1 MLLIIGVFVF
11 LFGAATG
18 SFLNVCIWRMPREE
32 SIVFP
37 SSHCPRCN
45 APLSALDNIPLISFL
60 CLRGKCRYCG
70 GPISPRYFF
79 VELLTAVYVLFA
91 YYWFVVAGSFPSD
104 VMRYVAFADAA
115 LFGAAM
121 IAIFFIDL
129 EHFIIPDELNVFG
142 IVLGLVANGIAIATG
157 NAGWTTN
164 ILGWQVPLPSSVVGI
179 LVCGG
184 IFLLITVASYFAFKK
199 DAMGGGDIKL
209 AAAVGANLALGSA
222 LLSFFLAVVMGS
234 VIGVGLI
241 LSKKKSRKDYLP
253 FGPMMVA
260 GALIAMFYGQE
271 LIRAWMN
278 YAGLSIV

>member
-1 MLLIIGVFVF
+1 MIGIIGVFVF
-11 LFGAATG
+11 LLGAATG

-32 SIVFP
+32 SIVHP
-37 SSHCPRCN
+37 GSHCTRCN
-45 APLSALDNIPLISFL
+45 TSLSAADNIPLISFL
-60 CLRGKCRYCG
+60 LLRGKCRYCG
-70 GPISPRYFF
+70 APISPRYFAI
-79 VELLTAVYVLFA
+79 ELLTAVYFLFT
-91 YYWFVVAGSFPSD
+91 YYWFVIAGSFTSD
-104 VMRYVAFADAA
+104 AMRYIAFADAA

-129 EHFIIPDELNVFG
+129 EHFIIPDELNIFG

-164 ILGWQVPLPSSVVGI
+164 ILGFQIPLPASIVGI

-184 IFLLITVASYFAFKK
+184 VFLLITVASYFAFKK

-209 AAAVGANLALGSA
+209 AAAVGANLALGPA

-234 VIGVGLI
+234 IIGVALI
-241 LSKKKSRKDYLP
+241 LSRKKSRKDYLP

-278 YAGLSIV
+278 YSGLSIV

>member
-1 MLLIIGVFVF
+1 MIGIIGVFVF
-11 LFGAATG
+11 LLGAATG

-32 SIVFP
+32 SIVHP
-37 SSHCPRCN
+37 GSHCTRCN
-45 APLSALDNIPLISFL
+45 TSLSAADNIPLISFL
-60 CLRGKCRYCG
+60 LLRGKCRYCG
-70 GPISPRYFF
+70 APISPRYFAI
-79 VELLTAVYVLFA
+79 ELLTAVYFLFT
-91 YYWFVVAGSFPSD
+91 YYWFVIAGSFTSD
-104 VMRYVAFADAA
+104 AMRYIAFADAA

-129 EHFIIPDELNVFG
+129 EHFIIPDELNIFG

-164 ILGWQVPLPSSVVGI
+164 ILGFQIPLPASIVGI

-184 IFLLITVASYFAFKK
+184 VFLLITVASYFAFKK

-209 AAAVGANLALGSA
+209 AAAVGANLALGPA

-234 VIGVGLI
+234 IIGVALI
-241 LSKKKSRKDYLP
+241 LSRKKSRKDYLP

-271 LIRAWMN
+271 LIRAWIN
-278 YAGLSIV
+278 YSGLSIV

>member
-1 MLLIIGVFVF
+1 MIGIIGVFVF
-11 LFGAATG
+11 LLGAATG

-32 SIVFP
+32 SIVHP
-37 SSHCPRCN
+37 GSHCTRCN
-45 APLSALDNIPLISFL
+45 TSLSAADNIPLISFL
-60 CLRGKCRYCG
+60 LLRGKCRYCG
-70 GPISPRYFF
+70 APISPRYFAI
-79 VELLTAVYVLFA
+79 ELLTAVYFLFT
-91 YYWFVVAGSFPSD
+91 YYWFVIAGSFTSD
-104 VMRYVAFADAA
+104 AMRYIAFADAA

-129 EHFIIPDELNVFG
+129 EHFIIPDELNIFG

-164 ILGWQVPLPSSVVGI
+164 ILGFQIPLPASIVGI

-184 IFLLITVASYFAFKK
+184 VFLLITVASYFVFKK

-209 AAAVGANLALGSA
+209 AAAVGANLALGPA

-234 VIGVGLI
+234 IIGVALI
-241 LSKKKSRKDYLP
+241 LSRKKSRKDYLP

-278 YAGLSIV
+278 YSGLSIV

>member
-1 MLLIIGVFVF
+1 MIGIIGVFVF
-11 LFGAATG
+11 LLGAATG

-32 SIVFP
+32 SIVHP
-37 SSHCPRCN
+37 GSHCTRCN
-45 APLSALDNIPLISFL
+45 TSLSAADNIPLISFL
-60 CLRGKCRYCG
+60 LLRGKCRYCG
-70 GPISPRYFF
+70 APISPRYFAI
-79 VELLTAVYVLFA
+79 ELLTAVYFLFT
-91 YYWFVVAGSFPSD
+91 YYWFVIAGSFTSD
-104 VMRYVAFADAA
+104 AMRYIAFADAA

-129 EHFIIPDELNVFG
+129 EHFLIPDELNIFG

-164 ILGWQVPLPSSVVGI
+164 ILGFQIPLPASIVGI

-184 IFLLITVASYFAFKK
+184 VFLLITVASYFVFKK

-209 AAAVGANLALGSA
+209 AAAVGANLALGPA

-234 VIGVGLI
+234 IIGIALI
-241 LSKKKSRKDYLP
+241 LSRKKSRKDYLP

-278 YAGLSIV
+278 YSGLSIV

>member
-1 MLLIIGVFVF
+1 
-11 LFGAATG
+11 
-18 SFLNVCIWRMPREE
+18 
-32 SIVFP
+32 
-37 SSHCPRCN
+37 
-45 APLSALDNIPLISFL
+45 
-60 CLRGKCRYCG
+60 
-70 GPISPRYFF
+70 
-79 VELLTAVYVLFA
+79 VELLTAVYFLFA
-91 YYWFVVAGSFPSD
+91 YYWFVVAGSFSSD
-104 VMRYVAFADAA
+104 VMRIVTFADAA

-164 ILGWQVPLPSSVVGI
+164 VLGLQVPLPASIVGI
-179 LVCGG
+179 VVCGG
-184 IFLLITVASYFAFKK
+184 VFLLITVSSYFAFKK

-234 VIGVGLI
+234 IIGVGLI
-241 LSKKKSRKDYLP
+241 LSKRKSRKDYLP